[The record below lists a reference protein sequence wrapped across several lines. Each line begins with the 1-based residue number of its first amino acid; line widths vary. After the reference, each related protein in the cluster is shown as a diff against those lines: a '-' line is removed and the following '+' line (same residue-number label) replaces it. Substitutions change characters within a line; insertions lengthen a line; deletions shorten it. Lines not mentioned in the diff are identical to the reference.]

1 LNLGSSL
8 SLAWI
13 APFAGLLLSIAIVP
27 LAAAHFWEK
36 NRNKALVSAL
46 FLLPVAVMLLLYG
59 AEGRTE
65 LAHTLIEYVS
75 FIILLASLYTI
86 SGGIVLEGDLQAT
99 PLTNT
104 TFLGVGAVLANLVGT
119 TGASMLLIRPLLK
132 TNSERTRVKHVVIF
146 FIFVVS
152 NIGGLLTPLGDP
164 PLFLGFLRGVPFE
177 WTFKLLPMWA
187 TTVGVVLAIFFA
199 LDAWHYNQE
208 TLGVQRRDAVE
219 IRPLRVRGNL
229 NFVWLA
235 GVMGAVFLPM
245 PWKEIGMASMA
256 VAAYLTTKSDLR
268 ARNQFS
274 FHAIIEVAVLF
285 VGIFV
290 TMVVPVAILK
300 ARGADLG
307 VREPWQFF
315 WASGALSSF
324 LDNAPTYVTF
334 LALGQ
339 SLTPSLGGAMS
350 TLPLLDGAI
359 AEPLLVAISCGCVFM
374 GANTYIGN
382 GPNFMVKAIADD
394 AGVKMPSF
402 FGYMGYSAAV
412 LIPTF
417 VFITFVFFR

>member
-1 LNLGSSL
+1 MNLGSTI
-8 SLAWI
+8 SLAWG

-27 LAAAHFWEK
+27 LAASRFWEK
-36 NRNKALVSAL
+36 NRNKAIVSAL
-46 FLLPVAVMLLLYG
+46 FLAPVAVMLLVNG

-86 SGGIVLEGDLQAT
+86 SGGIVLEGDIQAT

-132 TNSERTRVKHVVIF
+132 TNSERARIKHVVIF
-146 FIFVVS
+146 FIFIVS

-177 WTFKLLPMWA
+177 WTLRLLPIWA
-187 TTVGVVLAIFFA
+187 TAVGAVLAIFFVV
-199 LDAWHYNQE
+199 DSWHYNRE
-208 TLGVQRRDAVE
+208 SLSDRRRDAIEVE
-219 IRPLRVRGNL
+219 PLRLRGNL

-235 GVMGAVFLPM
+235 GVVGSVFLPT
-245 PWKEIGMASMA
+245 PWKEIGMATAA
-256 VAAYLTTKSDLR
+256 VLAYATTNPDLR

-274 FHAIIEVAVLF
+274 FHAIIEVAILF

-300 ARGADLG
+300 ARGAELG
-307 VREPWQFF
+307 VREPWHFF
-315 WASGALSSF
+315 WASGVLSSF

-334 LALGQ
+334 VALAQ
-339 SLTPSLGGAMS
+339 SLTSATGGAPAV
-350 TLPLLDGAI
+350 LHLADGGI

-382 GPNFMVKAIADD
+382 GPNFMVKAIADG

-412 LIPTF
+412 LLPIF